1 MANYKKKNKGIASL
15 IFIWVLILLLAFG
28 TFWIINYYTSN
39 HSSIIENQ
47 ELAQSIAALSDKNA
61 GKLTS
66 DDFLNIEEI
75 QFIELDNLT
84 YANFSAAGYSEA
96 YEAYNKE
103 GITEEEKAQLVNP
116 STLTTGLEIS
126 SKELIKYLPMF
137 KNLKSLILTNYG
149 AAVSDAD
156 VISIAADNLTNLTEL
171 ALYGYTAEN
180 FSKVSNL
187 TNLTSLSVAGAPIAD
202 ISAVASLENL
212 EILDLSSAALTD
224 ISALSS
230 LDNEKIE
237 MVYLTGNAITD
248 WSPIEHLDAEKV
260 YKEEPVVQEDTDNEE
275 ADNAEDETET
285 EAEA

>member
-28 TFWIINYYTSN
+28 TFWVINYYTSN
-39 HSSIIENQ
+39 HSSLIENQ
-47 ELAQSIAALSDKNA
+47 ELAQSIAALSDKKA

-75 QFIELDNLT
+75 QFIELDNLI
-84 YANFSAAGYSEA
+84 YASINATGYADA

-116 STLTTGLEIS
+116 ATLSTGLEIS
-126 SKELIKYLPMF
+126 SKELAKYLPMF
-137 KNLKSLILTNYG
+137 KNLKSLAFTNYN
-149 AAVSDAD
+149 AVINDTD

-171 ALYGYTAEN
+171 SLYGYTAEN
-180 FSKVSNL
+180 FSKISSLTNL
-187 TNLTSLSVAGAPIAD
+187 TNLMVSGAPIAD
-202 ISAVASLENL
+202 ISAIESLKEL
-212 EILDLSSAALTD
+212 KVLDLSSAALTD

-260 YKEEPVVQEDTDNEE
+260 YKEEPVVEEETAEEE
-275 ADNAEDETET
+275 AADTEAETET
-285 EAEA
+285 EA